1 MKKNGR
7 PLGNQ
12 KIVAG
17 NAGSNSFSP
26 DENSTTFHISISSY
40 LPFSAFRL
48 IFVQFSSPRAT
59 IIYYRQF
66 IGQYFT

>member
-12 KIVAG
+12 KIV
-17 NAGSNSFSP
+17 AGSNSFSP

-40 LPFSAFRL
+40 LPFSA
-48 IFVQFSSPRAT
+48 
-59 IIYYRQF
+59 
-66 IGQYFT
+66 